1 MLFGQLAD
9 AELEEALKPVV
20 ARLLDLKMNTPEIK
34 EIPRVAEINEYLD
47 RTIEN
52 LKAEIAVFPAENQP
66 DWVPLN
72 QLFLQTLS
80 G

>member
-1 MLFGQLAD
+1 MLFSELAD
-9 AELEEALKPVV
+9 AELVAALKPVV

-34 EIPRVAEINEYLD
+34 EIPRVAEINDYLD
-47 RTIEN
+47 RTIEK
-52 LKAEIAVFPAENQP
+52 LKAEIAVFPAEHQP
-66 DWVPLN
+66 DWAPLN